1 MKNNIENGIYIPE
14 EQRNLIPVDEW
25 VKREDPT
32 TAQTVVLVTDFGM
45 LEIAKED
52 LPGGFNFE
60 GAQKA
65 AAEYRKGFR
74 CPTRHEAIEMYDAR
88 FRGLDE
94 AFKKIGGEPA
104 TTIGWT
110 SEADPDPEYNSYY
123 AFIFHSSI
131 IPAPFTGRGVNPK
144 DQTEMKKGTIIKRT
158 DYVATMLAIPV
169 GEEHEFTLTG
179 RDYASYMNAVS
190 RFNKNGKAKFEART
204 ASASTIVIKRLS

>member
-1 MKNNIENGIYIPE
+1 MKNNIENVICIPD
-14 EQRNLIPVDEW
+14 EQRNLIPVNEW

-32 TAQTVVLVTDFGM
+32 AAQTVVLVTDFGM

-52 LPGGFNFE
+52 LPDEFNFE
-60 GAQKA
+60 EAQKA

-110 SEADPDPEYNSYY
+110 SEADPDPEYNSSS
-123 AFIFHSSI
+123 AFIYGGS
-131 IPAPFTGRGVNPK
+131 TGYVLYSYKYLAFAVRPVSAF
-144 DQTEMKKGTIIKRT
+144 KK
-158 DYVATMLAIPV
+158 
-169 GEEHEFTLTG
+169 
-179 RDYASYMNAVS
+179 
-190 RFNKNGKAKFEART
+190 
-204 ASASTIVIKRLS
+204 

>member
-110 SEADPDPEYNSYY
+110 SEADPDPEYNSNL
-123 AFIFHSSI
+123 AFVYSGGTGGVLQLLQVLRVRRASGFRFQEIVSQLNHSR
-131 IPAPFTGRGVNPK
+131 ALYGARG
-144 DQTEMKKGTIIKRT
+144 
-158 DYVATMLAIPV
+158 
-169 GEEHEFTLTG
+169 
-179 RDYASYMNAVS
+179 
-190 RFNKNGKAKFEART
+190 
-204 ASASTIVIKRLS
+204 